1 MMKEK
6 APPAPS
12 SSPSTEPPAEER
24 KDGVRVTPGLATLLR
39 GTAPKPAEEVK
50 TQVEPKPNG
59 APAQSERS
67 VTKHRAVRISLVVAD
82 LLLLALAA
90 RLVSAKGHI
99 GFVEVALCVV
109 ALGLGAWLTCLAI
122 WKD

>member
-1 MMKEK
+1 M
-6 APPAPS
+6 
-12 SSPSTEPPAEER
+12 
-24 KDGVRVTPGLATLLR
+24 ATLLR

-50 TQVEPKPNG
+50 TPAEPKPNG
-59 APAQSERS
+59 APAQPARPA
-67 VTKHRAVRISLVVAD
+67 TKNRAIRVSLVVAD

>member
-1 MMKEK
+1 
-6 APPAPS
+6 
-12 SSPSTEPPAEER
+12 
-24 KDGVRVTPGLATLLR
+24 
-39 GTAPKPAEEVK
+39 
-50 TQVEPKPNG
+50 
-59 APAQSERS
+59 
-67 VTKHRAVRISLVVAD
+67 VAD